1 MMEYDALFR
10 EVFESSEDAVFI
22 LDDDTLIDCNPAA
35 VRMLGCASKDE
46 LLPAFPWGL
55 SPSMQPDGRSSPEKA
70 EEMIRIAHERNFH
83 RFEWIHTR
91 ASGEE
96 FPVEVTLT
104 PVSLEGKRVLHVVWR
119 DLTEQKRAE
128 QKLRENEER
137 FRNVARVTTDV
148 IWDWDLHTDT
158 VWWSEGMQQQFGYLP
173 EELEPDSSFWTQR
186 IHPDDRDRVTTGIY
200 DLINGNGTEWRDE
213 YRFVC
218 HDGSIA
224 EIMDWGI
231 VIRDDAGKALRMV
244 GGMIDVTEQRH
255 YELQLRQA
263 AHVLASTREGV
274 TITDLDKHI
283 LSVNQAFTDITG
295 YTEEEVLGKTPA
307 VLSSG
312 YHGKSFY
319 EAMWRSIMETGHW
332 QGEIWNRRKSGE
344 IYPEWLTISAVH
356 DDQGNITNYVGVF
369 SDISHIK
376 QSESKLERLKH
387 YDPLT
392 ELPNRELFMTLLQ
405 QGIARMSRRRGRL
418 SLLYCD
424 IDRFKPI
431 NDGLGHRA
439 GDQVLQQMAKR
450 LRGRLRAEDILAR
463 LSADEFV
470 VIIESL
476 EDHDAAG
483 HLAQDIVRLADE
495 PVALDDGNEVRVG
508 MSVGIAM
515 FPEDGVNP
523 ETLLQS
529 ADNAM
534 NQAKPM
540 QHEHFSY
547 YTPGLTELAQERMQ
561 LEADLRHALEQG
573 QLMVYFQPLLS
584 VSNGTIKG
592 AEALAR
598 WRHPEQGMIP
608 PDRFIPLAEESGL
621 IGQLG
626 EQVMRQ
632 ACTTVAGWHEN
643 GYGKLRLAINFSANQ
658 LLDPHLVDKM
668 AAILADTGFDPE
680 YLEMELTE
688 SILMLQGDRSL
699 KALQDIGALGV
710 RLAIDDFGTGY
721 SSLAYLQEIAAD
733 TLKIDRRFISNMTQD
748 LQSAQIASTII
759 AMGRNLGMEIV
770 AEGVETA
777 EQLNYLHTQGCDLF
791 QGFLISAPVPA
802 EEFQTFLFKEK
813 DARKSFF
820 S

>member
-10 EVFESSEDAVFI
+10 EVFESSEDAIFI
-22 LDDDTLIDCNPAA
+22 LDDDTFIDCNPAA
-35 VRMLGCASKDE
+35 IRMLGCASKEE
-46 LLPAFPWGL
+46 LLPAFPWEL
-55 SPSMQPDGRSSPEKA
+55 SPELQADGRPSEEKA

-83 RFEWIHTR
+83 RFEWMHTR

-104 PVSLEGKRVLHVVWR
+104 PVSLEGKHVLHVVWR
-119 DLTEQKRAE
+119 DITEQKRAE

-148 IWDWDLHTDT
+148 IWDWDLHTDA

-173 EELEPDSSFWTQR
+173 EELEPDSSSWTQR
-186 IHPDDRDRVTTGIY
+186 IHPDDRERVTTGIY
-200 DLINGNGTEWRDE
+200 DLINGSGTEWRDE
-213 YRFVC
+213 YRFLC
-218 HDGSIA
+218 SDGSIA
-224 EIMDWGI
+224 EIMDRGI
-231 VIRDDAGKALRMV
+231 VIRDDAGEALRMV
-244 GGMIDVTEQRH
+244 GGMTDVTEQRH

-274 TITDLDKHI
+274 IITDLDKRI

-295 YTEEEVLGKTPA
+295 YTEKEVLGKTPA

-312 YHGKSFY
+312 YHDKFFY
-319 EAMWRSIMETGHW
+319 EAMWRSIIETGHW
-332 QGEIWNRRKSGE
+332 QGEIWNRRKLGD
-344 IYPEWLTISAVH
+344 IFPEWLTISAVH
-356 DDQGNITNYVGVF
+356 DEQGNITNYVGVF

-376 QSESKLERLKH
+376 KSENKLERLKH

-392 ELPNRELFMTLLQ
+392 ELPNRDLFMTLLHQ
-405 QGIARMSRRRGRL
+405 AIGRMKRRQGRL

-431 NDGLGHRA
+431 NDSLGHRA
-439 GDQVLQQMAKR
+439 GDQVLQEMAKR
-450 LRGRLRAEDILAR
+450 LQDRLRTEDILAR

-470 VIIESL
+470 VLIESL

-483 HLAQDIVRLADE
+483 HLAQDLVRLADE
-495 PVALDDGNEVRVG
+495 PMALDDGTEVRVG
-508 MSVGIAM
+508 MSIGIAM

-529 ADNAM
+529 ADTAM
-534 NQAKPM
+534 NQAKRT
-540 QHEHFSY
+540 QHEHYSF

-561 LEADLRHALEQG
+561 MEADLRYALDQE
-573 QLMVYFQPLLS
+573 QLMVYFQPVLS
-584 VSNGTIKG
+584 VSNKIIMGV
-592 AEALAR
+592 EALAR

-632 ACTTVAGWHEN
+632 ACTLVADWHKK
-643 GYGKLRLAINFSANQ
+643 GYGKLRLAINISANQ
-658 LLDPHLVDKM
+658 LQDPHLVSKIT
-668 AAILADTGFDPE
+668 AVLTDTGFDPE
-680 YLEMELTE
+680 YLEVELTE
-688 SILMLQGDRSL
+688 SILMPQGDRSRQ
-699 KALQDIGALGV
+699 ALQDIGALGV

-733 TLKIDRRFISNMTQD
+733 TLKIDRCFITNITHN

-759 AMGRNLGMEIV
+759 AMGRNLGMEVV

-777 EQLNYLHTQGCDLF
+777 EQLDYLRTQGCDLF
-791 QGFLISAPVPA
+791 QGFLISAPVSA
-802 EEFQTFLFKEK
+802 EEFQALISSEQN
-813 DARKSFF
+813 AMKSI
-820 S
+820 SS